1 MGKQLFKSLIILG
14 IFLTCSF
21 TMAQKTIT
29 GTVSDADGPLPGAA
43 VVVQGTDAGVT
54 TDFDGNYSIEANEGD
69 VLEFTFIGMTTGVAT
84 VGSDSVINITLEG
97 GENQLE
103 EVVVVGYSTQTRGDI
118 TGSVASV
125 DMEEALKVPVA
136 NASEALQGR
145 VTGVTVIS
153 NANPGAAPKISIR
166 GFGTGNN
173 TDPLFIIDGVQTTDA
188 NILNSINPADI
199 SQMNVLKDGAAAI
212 YGARAS
218 NGVIIV
224 TTKSGGYNQSKATV
238 SVDAWTGN
246 SQAANLP
253 SVLNVQQH
261 ADMLW
266 ESYNNVGQTPSHS
279 QYGDG
284 VAPVIPATVQGVPVT
299 ATVPVVGTNWPKEL
313 TQTAPTSNVAV
324 SLSNGTDSGKYYMS
338 VNYFNR
344 DGIIKY
350 TGFERVSNMINSEF
364 KIKDRVRIGEHM
376 NIAFTNGNGGSNT
389 AMEMATRVSPLI
401 PVYDDEGNFFGPY
414 KNGAPPQ
421 LANSSNPVAD
431 AYRGQDD
438 FNKSLRVFGDVYL
451 EADLF
456 EGLTFKTSYGVSLQH
471 FDRRQFLALNPE
483 AAESRDNN
491 TLIKQDT
498 NSYEWTWSNTL
509 QYNNTFG
516 DHSINA
522 VLGVEAVEGGGTGKE
537 VSRNDYLFEDPE
549 FYNLANGGGA
559 TNVAYDYEYKNA
571 LFSYFLSA
579 NYNYKGKYFASVTL
593 RNDKSSRFQG
603 DNKSQTFP
611 SFSAGWLMSKEDWF
625 NNTGV
630 VSRLKF
636 KGSYGELGN
645 QEIPGSNPTLNISR
659 LDQAY
664 GNYAINGSSI
674 STGAIL
680 GSFGNPD
687 LKWETSVSTNIGF
700 EMGFFQDKLTA
711 SFEWYNITTK
721 DLIAQDFSLIST
733 TAIDAAPPYVNL
745 GEVQNTGYDISIGYN
760 NTWDN
765 GLTFGV
771 LANISHYKNEV
782 KDLISAFQPGFSGFR
797 GGAMTRT
804 EVGQPIS
811 SFYGRNV
818 IGLSDEGRFV
828 YEDISGPDGVPDGII
843 NDDDRTY
850 IGSPHP
856 DFTWGLNFNAAYK
869 GFDASLFFTG
879 SQGNDLYNYQK
890 IYTDFPTFGDGN
902 RSTRVLNSWSP
913 DNTNTNLPALGTA
926 IVNQETDP
934 NSFFVEDGS
943 YIRLK
948 NLQFGYTFSSNIAEK
963 MAMESLRIYVVGTNL
978 WTSTD
983 YDGIDPEVVSYD
995 NLTLGVDNN
1004 LYPQSKIYTI
1014 GVTLKF

>member
-1 MGKQLFKSLIILG
+1 
-14 IFLTCSF
+14 
-21 TMAQKTIT
+21 MAQKTVT

-43 VVVQGTDAGVT
+43 VVVQGASGGVT

-69 VLEFTFIGMTTGVAT
+69 VLEFTFIGMTTGSAT
-84 VGSDSVINITLEG
+84 VGSDSVLNITLEG
-97 GENQLE
+97 GENQLD
-103 EVVVVGYSTQTRGDI
+103 EVVVVGYSSQTRGDI
-118 TGSVASV
+118 SGSVASV

-136 NASEALQGR
+136 NAGEALQGR

-188 NILNSINPADI
+188 NILNSINPSDI
-199 SQMNVLKDGAAAI
+199 AQMNVLKDGAAAI

-224 TTKSGGYNQSKATV
+224 TTKNGGYNQNRATV
-238 SVDAWTGN
+238 TVDAWTGS

-253 SVLNVQQH
+253 ENLNIQQH

-266 ESYNNVGQTPSHS
+266 ESYANEGTTPSHV

-284 VAPVIPATVQGVPVT
+284 STPVIPATVQGVPVT
-299 ATVPVVGTNWPKEL
+299 ATVPAVGTNWMKEM
-313 TQTAPTSNVAV
+313 TQTAPTSNVAI
-324 SLSNGTDSGKYYMS
+324 SMSNGTDSGKYYMS
-338 VNYFNR
+338 VNYFSR
-344 DGIIKY
+344 DGIVKY
-350 TGFERVSNMINSEF
+350 TGFERISNMINSEF
-364 KIKDRVRIGEHM
+364 KIKDIIRIGEHM
-376 NIAFTNGNGGSNT
+376 NIAYTDGNGGASS
-389 AMEMATRVSPLI
+389 AMEFANRMTPLL
-401 PVYDDEGNFFGPY
+401 PVYDDNGDFMGPY
-414 KNGAPPQ
+414 SNGSS
-421 LANSSNPVAD
+421 LSNSTNPVAT
-431 AYRGQDD
+431 AYRGRDD
-438 FNKSLRVFGDVYL
+438 YNKSLRVFGDVYL

-456 EGLTFKTSYGVSLQH
+456 DGLTFKTSYGISLQH
-471 FDRRQFLALNPE
+471 FDRRQFQALDPE
-483 AAESRDNN
+483 SAESRDVN
-491 TLIKQDT
+491 TLIKQDSR
-498 NSYEWTWSNTL
+498 SYEWTWSNTL
-509 QYNNTFG
+509 QYNKSFG
-516 DHSINA
+516 DHNINA

-537 VSRNDYLFEDPE
+537 ITRTDYLFEDPE
-549 FYNLANGGGA
+549 FYNLSNGGGQA
-559 TNVAYDYEYKNA
+559 NVANDYEYKNS

-579 NYNYKGKYFASVTL
+579 NYNFKGKYFASVTL

-603 DNKSQTFP
+603 DNKSQLFP
-611 SFSAGWLMSKEDWF
+611 SMSAGWLMSKEDWF
-625 NNTGV
+625 DSNV
-630 VSRLKF
+630 VSRVKF

-645 QEIPGSNPTLNISR
+645 QEIPGSNPTLNIST
-659 LDQAY
+659 LDQQY
-664 GNYAINGSSI
+664 GNYAINGANV

-680 GSFGNPD
+680 SSFGNPD
-687 LKWETSVSTNIGF
+687 LKWETSVSTNVGF
-700 EMGFFQDKLTA
+700 DLGFFGDKLTA
-711 SFEWYNITTK
+711 SFEWYKISTK

-745 GEVQNTGYDISIGYN
+745 GEVENTGYDISIGYN
-760 NTWDN
+760 NTWDS
-765 GLTFGV
+765 GWTFGV
-771 LANISHYKNEV
+771 LANISHYDNEV
-782 KDLISAFQPGFSGFR
+782 KDLISAFQPGRSDLR

-818 IGLSDEGRFV
+818 IGLTDEGRFE
-828 YEDISGPDGVPDGII
+828 YEDVNNDGII
-843 NDDDRTY
+843 NDDDRKY
-850 IGSPHP
+850 IGSPHA

-890 IYTDFPTFGDGN
+890 IYSDFPTFPNGN
-902 RSTRVLNSWSP
+902 RSTRVLTDAS
-913 DNTNTNLPALGTA
+913 LPALGNS

-948 NLQFGYTFSSNIAEK
+948 NLQIGYTFADAIAEK
-963 MAMESLRIYVVGTNL
+963 MAMTSLRVYVVGTNL

-995 NLTLGVDNN
+995 NLTLGVDNG

>member
-1 MGKQLFKSLIILG
+1 
-14 IFLTCSF
+14 
-21 TMAQKTIT
+21 MAQTTIT
-29 GTVSDADGPLPGAA
+29 GTVSDAEGPLPGAA
-43 VVVQGTDAGVT
+43 VVVQGASGGVT

-69 VLEFTFIGMTTGVAT
+69 VLEFTFIGMTTGTAT
-84 VGSDSVINITLEG
+84 VGSDSVVNITLEG
-97 GENQLE
+97 GENQLD
-103 EVVVVGYSTQTRGDI
+103 EVVVVGYSSQTRGDI

-125 DMEEALKVPVA
+125 DMDEALKVPVA
-136 NASEALQGR
+136 NAAEALQGR
-145 VTGVTVIS
+145 VTGVTVVS

-199 SQMNVLKDGAAAI
+199 AQMNVLKDGAAAI

-224 TTKSGGYNQSKATV
+224 TTKNGGYNQNRATV
-238 SVDAWTGN
+238 TVDAWTGS

-253 SVLNVQQH
+253 DNLNIQQH

-266 ESYNNVGQTPSHS
+266 ESYANEGTTPSHV
-279 QYGDG
+279 QYGEG
-284 VAPVIPATVQGVPVT
+284 STPVIPTTVQGVPVT
-299 ATVPVVGTNWPKEL
+299 ATVPSSGTNWMKEM
-313 TQTAPTSNVAV
+313 TQTAPTSNVAI
-324 SLSNGTDSGKYYMS
+324 SMSNGTDSGKYYMS
-338 VNYFNR
+338 LNYFTR
-344 DGIIKY
+344 DGIVKY
-350 TGFERVSNMINSEF
+350 TGFERISNMINSEF
-364 KIKDRVRIGEHM
+364 KIKDRVRIGEHL
-376 NIAFTNGNGGSNT
+376 NIAYTDGNGGDSG
-389 AMEMATRVSPLI
+389 AMEFANRMTPLL
-401 PVYDDEGNFFGPY
+401 PVYDDNGDFMGPY
-414 KNGAPPQ
+414 SNGSS
-421 LANSSNPVAD
+421 LSNSTNPVAT

-438 FNKSLRVFGDVYL
+438 YNKSLRVFGDVYL
-451 EADLF
+451 EADIF
-456 EGLTFKTSYGVSLQH
+456 DGLTFKTSFGISLQH
-471 FDRRQFLALNPE
+471 FDRRQFQALDPE
-483 AAESRDNN
+483 SAETRPVNS
-491 TLIKQDT
+491 LIKQDSR
-498 NSYEWTWSNTL
+498 SYEWTWSNTL
-509 QYNNTFG
+509 QYNKSFG
-516 DHSINA
+516 DHNINA

-537 VSRNDYLFEDPE
+537 VSRTDYLFEDPD
-549 FYNLANGGGA
+549 FYNLSNGAGA
-559 TNVAYDYEYKNA
+559 AIVAYDYEYKNS

-579 NYNYKGKYFASVTL
+579 NYNYKGKYFGSVTL

-603 DNKSQTFP
+603 DNKSQLFP

-625 NNTGV
+625 SSDV
-630 VSRLKF
+630 VSRVKF

-645 QEIPGSNPTLNISR
+645 QEIPGSNPTLNISS

-664 GNYAINGSSI
+664 ANYAINGSNI

-680 GSFGNPD
+680 SSFGNPD

-700 EMGFFQDKLTA
+700 DLGFFNDRLTA
-711 SFEWYNITTK
+711 SFEWYSITTN

-745 GEVQNTGYDISIGYN
+745 GKVENKGYDISLGYN

-765 GLTFGV
+765 GFTFGV
-771 LANISHYKNEV
+771 LANISHYDNEV
-782 KDLISAFQPGFSGFR
+782 KELISAFQTGRSDLR
-797 GGAMTRT
+797 GGPMTRT

-818 IGLSDEGRFV
+818 IGLTDEGRFE
-828 YEDISGPDGVPDGII
+828 YEDVNDDGII
-843 NDDDRTY
+843 NDDDRKY

-890 IYTDFPTFGDGN
+890 IYSDFPTFPNGN
-902 RSTRVLNSWSP
+902 RSTRVLT
-913 DNTNTNLPALGTA
+913 DANLPALGNS

-948 NLQFGYTFSSNIAEK
+948 NLQIGYSFSDAIAEK
-963 MAMESLRIYVVGTNL
+963 MAMTSLRVYVVGTNL
-978 WTSTD
+978 WTNTD

-995 NLTLGVDNN
+995 NLTLGVDNG